1 MEAVPGDSGGR
12 RPKKQAGTEHV
23 GEEKKG
29 EAARAPAASDHG
41 SSPSNLHGIAA
52 MVAATALFTLGD
64 ATMKIVSGEL
74 PTGELVFLRGLI
86 SATLLFIVALWTG
99 ALATLKHALG
109 PALALRCLGDAGG
122 ALMFQ
127 SALAR
132 MHFANIMAIIQLTP
146 LTLTAAS
153 AMFLRERVGWR
164 RWTAVAIGFCGA
176 LLIIKPG
183 TSAFD
188 WWAVIAMLSVLSGAL
203 RDIATRR
210 IDMSVSP
217 FVILMV
223 SQVAVSVACLGLM
236 PFETWR
242 MPSLLQIGKVAFAAV
257 FSLVGHLCVIYA
269 IRSGEISAVAPFRYA
284 SIVWAI
290 LLGLVIWGHL
300 PDLVTFLGIFI
311 VATAGLYTFFRE
323 QHLQR
328 QRLRMVPKDK
338 P

>member
-1 MEAVPGDSGGR
+1 MGDDR
-12 RPKKQAGTEHV
+12 
-23 GEEKKG
+23 KG
-29 EAARAPAASDHG
+29 EAPLAPADSGHAPA
-41 SSPSNLHGIAA
+41 PSNLRGIAA
-52 MVAATALFTLGD
+52 MVAATAVFTLGD
-64 ATMKIVSGEL
+64 ATMKIVAGEL

-86 SATLLFIVALWTG
+86 SATLLFVFALWTG
-99 ALATLKHALG
+99 ALTSLRYALS
-109 PALALRCLGDAGG
+109 PALALRCIGDIGG
-122 ALMFQ
+122 ALFFQ

-132 MHFANIMAIIQLTP
+132 MQFANIMAIIQLTP

-153 AMFLRERVGWR
+153 AVFLSERVGWR

-188 WWAVIAMLSVLSGAL
+188 WWAIIAVLSVLSGAL

-217 FVILMV
+217 LVILMV
-223 SQVAVSVACLGLM
+223 SQLAVAAACLFLI
-236 PFETWR
+236 PFETWQ
-242 MPSLLQIGKVAFAAV
+242 MPTLLQIAKVTFAAI

-290 LLGLVIWGHL
+290 LLGLFIWGHL

-311 VATAGLYTFFRE
+311 VASAGLYTFFRE

-328 QRLRMVPKDK
+328 QRLKAR
-338 P
+338 